1 LEDARHAQR
10 WLDSLPF
17 NDPLVVQRELQK
29 ELNAIAARN
38 AKRTPT
44 VLAAVFTVDA
54 KTTGLVGTLM
64 TQYAEIA
71 NRSSKVEDQLW
82 HALFDLQ
89 QSYLACY
96 AAFAREITDHG
107 HHGRW
112 LALLPGLLGRQIV
125 HLRQDAKIRLYRCEP
140 WIPGKWAEL
149 HAVFSRA
156 CSMQFERKA
165 LLLDPGGGSSTIER
179 EYLVALFLQQADPGN
194 LTPRQ
199 VEWVAAHLDQW
210 CRLLRFTLE
219 PHAAAT
225 FYVDL
230 AGSAGVKRRSLGALE
245 GRVLFVDAR
254 PMHAL
259 LLQNCAALEQAVKS
273 EPRSEKA
280 AQQREQLELFVK
292 LSSRLDPEFK
302 PLARRGERIPASGV
316 VDAIVGFTNIAGFLS
331 DDRALPSAELNG
343 GRSFASTMDLAVFGR
358 TRTEHESAAEIAR
371 RRFASF
377 AAPGGPWDMKDMSVS
392 GFRLHAPMSVA
403 TEVTLSMLVAIR
415 RRGEDA
421 WVLGIVRRM
430 KRLSAD
436 NAEIGLQLVANALTA
451 AYLVEQRR
459 VRDADYS
466 VAGDPGPPAGR
477 KFRGLSLSFNR
488 RAGEPPVQSLI
499 IPPVEYQPA
508 KRYTLQLP
516 GSTRVVR
523 YGRLLEQ
530 HTDWLWTVVE
540 PLEPDNS
547 ATDRPPSG

>member
-1 LEDARHAQR
+1 MPDGRHGRRPTPATLPQPYTTTEHAPPLMFRFRHRSRSPLEDARHAQR
-10 WLDSLPF
+10 WLASLPF

-29 ELNAIAARN
+29 ELNAIAERN

-107 HHGRW
+107 HHSRW
-112 LALLPGLLGRQIV
+112 LALLPELIGRQIV

-140 WIPGKWAEL
+140 WIPAKWAEL

-156 CSMQFERKA
+156 CSMQFERQP
-165 LLLDPGGGSSTIER
+165 LLLDPAGGSSTIER

-199 VEWVAAHLDQW
+199 VEWVAAQLDQW
-210 CRLLRFTLE
+210 CRPLRFTLE

-259 LLQNCAALEQAVKS
+259 LLQNCAELEQAVKS
-273 EPRSEKA
+273 EPRSEKT
-280 AQQREQLELFVK
+280 AQQREQLELLVK
-292 LSSRLDPEFK
+292 LASRLDPEFK

-331 DDRALPSAELNG
+331 DDRALPSTELNG
-343 GRSFASTMDLAVFGR
+343 DRSFASTMDLAVFGR
-358 TRTEHESAAEIAR
+358 TRTEPESAAEIAR
-371 RRFASF
+371 RRLAAF
-377 AAPGGPWDMKDMSVS
+377 AAPGGPWEMKDMSVS

-415 RRGEDA
+415 RRGEDS
-421 WVLGIVRRM
+421 LG
-430 KRLSAD
+430 
-436 NAEIGLQLVANALTA
+436 
-451 AYLVEQRR
+451 
-459 VRDADYS
+459 
-466 VAGDPGPPAGR
+466 PG
-477 KFRGLSLSFNR
+477 
-488 RAGEPPVQSLI
+488 
-499 IPPVEYQPA
+499 
-508 KRYTLQLP
+508 
-516 GSTRVVR
+516 
-523 YGRLLEQ
+523 
-530 HTDWLWTVVE
+530 
-540 PLEPDNS
+540 
-547 ATDRPPSG
+547 DRPPDEAPFRRQRRDRIAAGRECIDRRVPRRAAQGSRRRLFGGRRPRGRWPGASSAACPFRSTGAQASRPCNR